1 MAITRGASG
10 ITVPTNHFIPTLEP
24 ASRQPSKKASNTKK
38 PVANSSKPR
47 VKKTAAGR
55 VAKPTAPKAPKA
67 PKESKA
73 KKAASAAPKKK
84 TAPKTE
90 NHREPSLMDKVQ
102 GVAEHIA
109 GVLEGNPAKKAAGT
123 KKIRGTDGKGA
134 TRAKKAT

>member
-1 MAITRGASG
+1 MPITRGASG
-10 ITVPTNHFIPTLEP
+10 ITVPTNHFVPTSEP
-24 ASRQPSKKASNTKK
+24 ASRQPSKKSSNTKK

-55 VAKPTAPKAPKA
+55 VAKPKAPKA
-67 PKESKA
+67 AKEPKA

-102 GVAEHIA
+102 GVAEQIV
-109 GVLEGNPAKKAAGT
+109 GVLEGNPAKKVCSPTYTPAPLLSWRVHTSCEGR
-123 KKIRGTDGKGA
+123 IC
-134 TRAKKAT
+134 